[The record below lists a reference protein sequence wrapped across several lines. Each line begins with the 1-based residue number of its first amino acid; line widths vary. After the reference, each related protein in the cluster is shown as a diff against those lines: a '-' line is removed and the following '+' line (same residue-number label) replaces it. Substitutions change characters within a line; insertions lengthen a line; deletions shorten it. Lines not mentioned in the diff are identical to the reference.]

1 MITPNQPISCV
12 PSTITNVAPVDALTK
27 VNYYTPGSGSVG
39 RNNIT
44 GLGVDVTFTGSGAR
58 YLAVNYGVI
67 SNKDCKNSI
76 LTITISNFT
85 QTGSNILYIYGYN
98 GVEITGNGTY
108 NIPIKTAEFNF
119 ELAGTTTLSFRITS
133 VQVYCISEIEGCD
146 NCKTGEYQQPIL
158 IEYNGSRWVSE
169 SLSFQ
174 APALR
179 FKNLVYSICDGN
191 PEWTLSSGWG
201 TIDTTPACG
210 VDLNYCYPSAGTYNG
225 FVNGLFSS
233 SLINGKRYRIS
244 YTLEEIGGEF
254 CGFVNT
260 MGILNPSAATFT
272 DDAVCPGDY
281 VHYFDYTGA
290 SYLTGTSI
298 NFSVRTNSDGKI
310 KMRISNVRVDELGG
324 YTATLLPSDLIW
336 SSGFSNFYQSIK
348 TQVDSESFYGDTFF
362 STFHFVSNFPNAAFN
377 KNDCFRLLITSDTND
392 GGNDWYCLSEEYKW
406 VTDECNTI
414 RVMATQDVTSTEG
427 ICAFGF
433 DYKPTPEFFHLMRV
447 YGELR
452 NPQYDGEVVSYQDS
466 AGRKKVVYAESREF
480 MELVINHAPKYIHNF
495 LRLACRH
502 DIFNLNDS
510 ILPAADYFTRSEA
523 YSPTWIRTRT
533 LAPAFLEVEVKE
545 QNLRKVPCCDP
556 IHENPSECDVDC
568 EPCEREPVGEPG
580 GGEEPGGGGEV
591 PGGG

>member
-1 MITPNQPISCV
+1 MIIPNQPISCV
-12 PSTITNVAPVDALTK
+12 PSTITNVAPVDAATK
-27 VNYYTPGSGSVG
+27 ANYYTPGSGSVG
-39 RNNIT
+39 RSNIT

-158 IEYNGSRWVSE
+158 IEYNGSGWVSE

-362 STFHFVSNFPNAAFN
+362 STFHF
-377 KNDCFRLLITSDTND
+377 
-392 GGNDWYCLSEEYKW
+392 
-406 VTDECNTI
+406 
-414 RVMATQDVTSTEG
+414 
-427 ICAFGF
+427 
-433 DYKPTPEFFHLMRV
+433 
-447 YGELR
+447 
-452 NPQYDGEVVSYQDS
+452 
-466 AGRKKVVYAESREF
+466 
-480 MELVINHAPKYIHNF
+480 
-495 LRLACRH
+495 
-502 DIFNLNDS
+502 
-510 ILPAADYFTRSEA
+510 
-523 YSPTWIRTRT
+523 
-533 LAPAFLEVEVKE
+533 
-545 QNLRKVPCCDP
+545 
-556 IHENPSECDVDC
+556 
-568 EPCEREPVGEPG
+568 
-580 GGEEPGGGGEV
+580 
-591 PGGG
+591 